1 MPVEERD
8 KAMTKTTALPVNPE
22 PGVHKESAIARGRT
36 FLTEVRSEM
45 RKVTTPTWPEVRSTT
60 TVVIIAVFA
69 FAAFFYV
76 TDTVLHY
83 VVQAF
88 YHWLGL
94 A

>member
-8 KAMTKTTALPVNPE
+8 KAMTKATTLPVSPE
-22 PGVHKESAIARGRT
+22 PRKESAITRGRA
-36 FLTEVRSEM
+36 FLTEVRNEM
-45 RKVTTPTWPEVRSTT
+45 RKVSTPSWPEVQSTT

-76 TDTVLHY
+76 TDTVLGY